1 MGYGVHG
8 MKAAIVRIE
17 QHQLLNL
24 LQLPEGA
31 RITRARMDNDIVNG
45 EIILR
50 IEGAGRPTV
59 EGLPLE
65 TIRPKI
71 TVTWNTKRGVVL
83 NPEIDW
89 DFTKDAKT
97 PNNTKSAH
105 DTAST
110 SDSPKAVDALVSG
123 KTG

>member
-1 MGYGVHG
+1 

-17 QHQLLNL
+17 QRQLLNL

-31 RITRARMDNDIVNG
+31 RITHARMDSDIVNG

-50 IEGAGRPTV
+50 IEGAGRLTV

-65 TIRPKI
+65 IVRPTI

-89 DFTKDAKT
+89 DFAKDAKT
-97 PNNTKSAH
+97 PNGAKTVH
-105 DTAST
+105 DTASM
-110 SDSPKAVDALVSG
+110 SDSPQAVDALVSG